1 MSFFDLDSSSRQTQI
16 YRLKQFRFLLS
27 CEVILIFDESA
38 QFGTAQLFNF
48 LKVYSFDGFEYC

>member
-38 QFGTAQLFNF
+38 LFEKALLLNF
-48 LKVYSFDGFEYC
+48 FKVYSFDGFDYC